1 MGWSPPKKI
10 TVVVSL
16 FLLVFGL
23 LFGVVGVG
31 IIALPPLTEI
41 FGDNNILILVGLALM
56 FVAWLVIL
64 LGVTIRGI

>member
-10 TVVVSL
+10 TVVISL

-41 FGDNNILILVGLALM
+41 FGDNNILILVGLVLV
-56 FVAWLVIL
+56 FLAWLIVI
-64 LGVTIRGI
+64 LGVTIRGL